1 MSQKVPDIL
10 RLVKIIASLISPT
23 CSEHGSTLWWRDL
36 RKNVRKLQ
44 ILLTASRTPSGLP
57 LCERY
62 VLRSAWLTVRLVSS

>member
-36 RKNVRKLQ
+36 RKNVQNSKFC
-44 ILLTASRTPSGLP
+44 SRPVEPPVDCLFVNATF
-57 LCERY
+57 
-62 VLRSAWLTVRLVSS
+62 